1 MNDSDGSFF
10 IGLFFGLITAIVFG
24 LFIGGVRHNRCEQVY
39 NVHSCEMIYVP
50 NTAVELIEKYKG
62 KYDENNK

>member
-1 MNDSDGSFF
+1 MGEFF
-10 IGLFFGLITAIVFG
+10 LGWVSGVVAIIIASG
-24 LFIGGVRHNRCEQVY
+24 WWLESTSNKCAEKH

-62 KYDENNK
+62 KDDE